1 MRELGVVPITNLPD
15 TATVTTKQQ
24 KYRRAC
30 YPRHGRQRCGNLVA
44 AVGIIDMDDA
54 GLLQVGFAWCRHCA
68 GKQQIQRFGGHR
80 LGGELTDRAMF
91 QLQGMGAKGG
101 MVATN
106 LASSGKSSRD
116 KVRQGFGHGVII
128 LFVEWQDGAVSAY
141 HMGSPHVLACHKPG
155 RQQALVKKAKHQ

>member
-1 MRELGVVPITNLPD
+1 
-15 TATVTTKQQ
+15 
-24 KYRRAC
+24 
-30 YPRHGRQRCGNLVA
+30 
-44 AVGIIDMDDA
+44 
-54 GLLQVGFAWCRHCA
+54 
-68 GKQQIQRFGGHR
+68 
-80 LGGELTDRAMF
+80 MF

-106 LASSGKSSRD
+106 LAGNGKSSRD

-141 HMGSPHVLACHKPG
+141 HMGSRTCWLAIAPG